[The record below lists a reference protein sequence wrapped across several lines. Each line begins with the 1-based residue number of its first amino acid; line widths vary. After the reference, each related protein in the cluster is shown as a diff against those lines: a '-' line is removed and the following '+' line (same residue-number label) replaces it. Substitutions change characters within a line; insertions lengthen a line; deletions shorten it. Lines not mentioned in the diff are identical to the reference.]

1 MSLRKTTISTKD
13 FYPYVATWNGPS
25 TNTATGLKAYPA
37 LKAFVRSQIGANAA
51 ALFEDDFVNYNQGY
65 ILCQNIPDDLN
76 RFFASTIQDISSI
89 NFRKTITFNTII
101 MPSTFKGQ
109 KGNLSSNYQYGER
122 LRVSVSLEAQ
132 PSDSN
137 KQFMKQVPEINGRA
151 VAMRQGPKGN
161 GSGALFLAYRDTNL
175 NARTLKSQS
184 GGGGGGV
191 GVWS

>member
-1 MSLRKTTISTKD
+1 
-13 FYPYVATWNGPS
+13 
-25 TNTATGLKAYPA
+25 
-37 LKAFVRSQIGANAA
+37 
-51 ALFEDDFVNYNQGY
+51 
-65 ILCQNIPDDLN
+65 
-76 RFFASTIQDISSI
+76 
-89 NFRKTITFNTII
+89 